1 MESSINKKDSYG
13 KCLINKKFTNMKTW
27 CHEKNVQNA
36 GGRGGGAGRHEK
48 KNKLYRYNVH
58 NLSPNINKNGG
69 RKNSKNVLHIISKF
83 S

>member
-1 MESSINKKDSYG
+1 MKKMYRMQG
-13 KCLINKKFTNMKTW
+13 
-27 CHEKNVQNA
+27 E
-36 GGRGGGAGRHEK
+36 GGGAGRHEK

>member
-1 MESSINKKDSYG
+1 MSYKQKIYKYEDLVSWKKCTECRG
-13 KCLINKKFTNMKTW
+13 K
-27 CHEKNVQNA
+27 
-36 GGRGGGAGRHEK
+36 GGGAGRHEK